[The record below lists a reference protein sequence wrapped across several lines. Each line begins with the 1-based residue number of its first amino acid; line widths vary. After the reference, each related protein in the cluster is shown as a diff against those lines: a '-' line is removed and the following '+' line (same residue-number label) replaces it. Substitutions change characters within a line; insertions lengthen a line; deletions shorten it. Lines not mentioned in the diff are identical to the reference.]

1 MVLSDTNPGY
11 QPFAYAGGHYD
22 HDTGLVRFGARDYDA
37 SIGRWIEKDPIGF
50 KGRSLNLYLYA
61 NSDPINFID
70 PSGFEPIDEAVWA
83 QFMSDIER
91 GFGPAVDL
99 AIASVGKT
107 YLAGAIGACVVT
119 GSVIYGPVVVA
130 TTQSL
135 ATEAWLTAITNPV
148 ASFEVA
154 GAVVPAIAGVI
165 EGSNPSTPYEAP
177 TTNSG
182 LYGAIS
188 GLVISLFGG
197 N

>member
-1 MVLSDTNPGY
+1 
-11 QPFAYAGGHYD
+11 
-22 HDTGLVRFGARDYDA
+22 
-37 SIGRWIEKDPIGF
+37 
-50 KGRSLNLYLYA
+50 
-61 NSDPINFID
+61 
-70 PSGFEPIDEAVWA
+70 
-83 QFMSDIER
+83 MSDIER

-154 GAVVPAIAGVI
+154 GAVVPYVASKVSGGGSDTPTLPETVPGAIANIVTG
-165 EGSNPSTPYEAP
+165 T
-177 TTNSG
+177 
-182 LYGAIS
+182 LDF
-188 GLVISLFGG
+188 FGIG